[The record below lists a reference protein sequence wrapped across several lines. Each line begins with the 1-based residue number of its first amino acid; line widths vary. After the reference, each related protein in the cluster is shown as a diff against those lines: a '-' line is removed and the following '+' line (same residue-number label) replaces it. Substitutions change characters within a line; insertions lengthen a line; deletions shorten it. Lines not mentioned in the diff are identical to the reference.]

1 MEGFFPE
8 EQIQLK
14 VAPGGRVTTQAW
26 GRALPG
32 APGQEKGLKLTHPQA
47 VCPVPLTVH
56 RGTGALHPEAPS
68 TASWCPEP
76 RGNRG
81 LRCTPPGSTLRLG
94 VGGECWFAH
103 GGISSLPGLL
113 CDVACSGVPTSL
125 PHSRVSFAT
134 QTPSC
139 LSHCSSPFA
148 EATSSCAQ
156 GRSGQTTALHPPT
169 DPALF
174 LNTQQVAG
182 HVPSSRKD
190 SPVPS
195 PIAPN
200 PA

>member
-14 VAPGGRVTTQAW
+14 AAPGGRVTTQAW

-81 LRCTPPGSTLRLG
+81 LWCTPPGSTLRLG

-113 CDVACSGVPTSL
+113 CDVACSALASLLPFLTLEFPLRHKPLLVFLTAVLLLQKPQVHVHRGGVAKP
-125 PHSRVSFAT
+125 PHSTRP
-134 QTPSC
+134 QI
-139 LSHCSSPFA
+139 
-148 EATSSCAQ
+148 
-156 GRSGQTTALHPPT
+156 LHY
-169 DPALF
+169 F
-174 LNTQQVAG
+174 
-182 HVPSSRKD
+182 
-190 SPVPS
+190 
-195 PIAPN
+195 
-200 PA
+200 